1 MSLMLRLKT
10 FNMKKIIVICG
21 LLLAFASA
29 APVYAALDYG
39 GLVKCDGVVTSGEE
53 GRQRVCNF
61 QALMLMVNSIIQW
74 IFMLSIPIFVIMFAY
89 AGFLYMTPS
98 PGNREKSNKML
109 WKALQGFAIM
119 LIAWFI
125 VSTLLSWVLS
135 DSFKKTAG
143 SLLGN

>member
-1 MSLMLRLKT
+1 M
-10 FNMKKIIVICG
+10 IP
-21 LLLAFASA
+21 AFSFAQQQG
-29 APVYAALDYG
+29 PTTLNYG
-39 GLVKCDGVVTSGEE
+39 GLVKCDGVVTESEQD
-53 GRQRVCNF
+53 RQRVCNF